1 MKYQKSVCVDIS
13 RIYIIL
19 LNRMY
24 STIPHIIYNT
34 QLVEYAFLMFND
46 DVNMHAFFLIR
57 KKNVYVSLSG
67 RRIKI

>member
-13 RIYIIL
+13 PIYIIL

-46 DVNMHAFFLIR
+46 DVNMHAF
-57 KKNVYVSLSG
+57 
-67 RRIKI
+67 